1 MPSQAEFK
9 EKLMAHGKTRDAYA
23 ALKEEMIA
31 GDVLLE
37 ARLKSGLT
45 QAQVAARMG
54 TTIAGVARLE
64 RSLVQARPS
73 PTVATLRKY
82 AAAIGKK
89 LEIRLV

>member
-1 MPSQAEFK
+1 M
-9 EKLMAHGKTRDAYA
+9 LAHGKSRAAYA
-23 ALKEEMIA
+23 ALKDELLA

-45 QAQVAARMG
+45 QGQVAARMS
-54 TTIAGVARLE
+54 TTVAGVAKLE
-64 RSLVQARPS
+64 ASLLSRPS
-73 PTVATLRKY
+73 PTIATLRKY

>member
-1 MPSQAEFK
+1 MLDQAEPRK
-9 EKLMAHGKTRDAYA
+9 KAAVPGKARAAYA
-23 ALKEEMIA
+23 ALKDELRA
-31 GDVLLE
+31 GDILLE

-54 TTIAGVARLE
+54 TSVLGVARLE
-64 RSLVQARPS
+64 ASLMQARPS
-73 PTVATLRKY
+73 PTIATLRKY